1 MAASGPANG
10 WRARA
15 PDGMALGLLA
25 LATAGFFWRI
35 LFAGDWMPAGGG
47 DLAALLYPTYHFA
60 AQALKSG
67 TLPLWNPYLWGGAP
81 FAADIQ
87 ASFFYPI
94 NLLYFGLAPEI
105 TYRGVML
112 LAVFHIWL
120 AGAGMYLFL
129 KSLLPA
135 PAASWLPGAPA
146 LLGALAFMFS
156 DYFVVHFGNLTLI
169 AQAAW
174 LPFIFLFYHRSLA
187 ERRPGLAVWAGISLA
202 VAASAGH

>member
-15 PDGMALGLLA
+15 PDGVALGLLA

-94 NLLYFGLAPEI
+94 NLLYFALAPEI

-135 PAASWLPGAPA
+135 PATRRLCWGRWPSCSPIISSSTSAISTSSRRQPGC
-146 LLGALAFMFS
+146 LSFS
-156 DYFVVHFGNLTLI
+156 SSITVRWPSGDRG
-169 AQAAW
+169 
-174 LPFIFLFYHRSLA
+174 
-187 ERRPGLAVWAGISLA
+187 
-202 VAASAGH
+202 